1 MKKIFV
7 EARCQQC
14 QKQVREMQNKQKE
27 LIQAKPL
34 LIRKVLITISSQ
46 SPFTPPDVHRSQ
58 LVSHHSHHFGKD
70 PP

>member
-1 MKKIFV
+1 MPAMPKAG
-7 EARCQQC
+7 ARDA
-14 QKQVREMQNKQKE
+14 KQAKE